1 MANHLIK
8 KNTLE
13 LVEGASKEE
22 FDALSERVDSI
33 VAGNTT
39 NATGYDI
46 VTLTETVQQTA
57 DLQIVC
63 WLSVPA
69 NAVIIEAAYRA
80 AVGGSEMWKNTNL
93 KIWQTSTQVQ
103 MQVDNYTEAG
113 TAEFKLVYSVPKP
126 IELDELTDIR
136 IGYDGTEY
144 GSAGEAVRRQIGAL
158 AYANSGFNADVKA
171 ALLNLLSHVAFVDEH
186 GQQYY
191 DELEAAMNNALGV
204 LSITAVFEQ
213 GENVI
218 YDTDSLNDLKQ
229 YLTVTAFYEDGTSGE
244 VTAYTLSGTLTEGTS
259 TITVSYGGK
268 TATFNVTVTAN
279 PVPSIYQKVEY
290 IENSGKSYIMTS
302 VYFPTAFRVELKSQ
316 LTGFGTSVNYGSIVS
331 VRETSSSDNFGV
343 RFCYKKDIQ
352 AICFYMG
359 NESRI
364 ENMSDLYSDM
374 EWYGTCDGTNNLLYR
389 IVNGEIEYGSTGKIV
404 TKPYMA
410 TPIGIFN
417 SSYTG
422 ANMSQFETYF
432 MGKLYAFKIY
442 DGNDDLYADFVPVYR
457 KSDNVIGLF
466 ETVTQTFYTN
476 DGTGNFSKGGDI

>member
-46 VTLTETVQQTA
+46 VTLTETVLQTE

-63 WLSVPA
+63 RFSVPA

-103 MQVDNYTEAG
+103 MQVDNYTDAG

-136 IGYDGTEY
+136 IGVDGTVY
-144 GSAGEAVRRQIGAL
+144 GSAGEAVRRQIGTL
-158 AYANSGFNADVKA
+158 MVANGGFNEQVKA

-191 DELEAAMNNALGV
+191 DELEEAMEQALAV
-204 LSITAVFEQ
+204 TFITADFEQ
-213 GENVI
+213 GEAVI
-218 YDTDSLNDLKQ
+218 YDTDSLDDLKQ
-229 YLTVTAFYEDGTSGE
+229 YLTVTAFYEDGTSGT

-268 TATFNVTVTAN
+268 TATFDVTVTTA
-279 PVPSIYQKVEY
+279 VLYS
-290 IENSGKSYIMTS
+290 IEN
-302 VYFPTAFRVELKSQ
+302 FAFN
-316 LTGFGTSVNYGSIVS
+316 T
-331 VRETSSSDNFGV
+331 
-343 RFCYKKDIQ
+343 Q
-352 AICFYMG
+352 AINTEVPLLETDHDWTIAYDVTMTTSPTSGNGATHALVLVNDAEGSSTPAMSLQKNGSYYKSLFMG
-359 NESRI
+359 GSVAEIIAATTGRYRFVFTHSQGSNKIDIKIRKDNDSALTNSI
-364 ENMSDLYSDM
+364 N
-374 EWYGTCDGTNNLLYR
+374 GTYVSTFRTLRFGSGTGTNALPQGTLN
-389 IVNGEIEYGSTGKIV
+389 
-404 TKPYMA
+404 
-410 TPIGIFN
+410 
-417 SSYTG
+417 
-422 ANMSQFETYF
+422 
-432 MGKLYAFKIY
+432 
-442 DGNDDLYADFVPVYR
+442 
-457 KSDNVIGLF
+457 NVIIYTTVLSSTQIDEFLGL
-466 ETVTQTFYTN
+466 
-476 DGTGNFSKGGDI
+476 GGA